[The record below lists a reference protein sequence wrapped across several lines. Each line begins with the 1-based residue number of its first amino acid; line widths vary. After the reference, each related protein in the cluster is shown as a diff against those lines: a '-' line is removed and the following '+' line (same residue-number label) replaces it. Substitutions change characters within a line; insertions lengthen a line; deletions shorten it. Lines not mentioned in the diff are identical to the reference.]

1 MTATMQKAQGGAAL
15 VSVTAVFMASGLRFA
30 APE

>member
-1 MTATMQKAQGGAAL
+1 MRDGAAL
-15 VSVTAVFMASGLRFA
+15 VFEAAVVMGSGLRFA

>member
-1 MTATMQKAQGGAAL
+1 MNATMQKARHDAVFVSERAA
-15 VSVTAVFMASGLRFA
+15 FMASGLRFA

>member
-1 MTATMQKAQGGAAL
+1 MQKARDGVAFIRAGAE
-15 VSVTAVFMASGLRFA
+15 FMASGLRFA